1 MVENLE
7 RPPLLSIV
15 CVGKHGSRWIFK
27 IPSSTNI
34 MILSRKMCWRS
45 LPIQRAKMAASAGG
59 VLPFW
64 VREPFANT
72 MLHS

>member
-7 RPPLLSIV
+7 RLPLLSLV
-15 CVGKHGSRWIFK
+15 CVGKQCTRWIFK

-34 MILSRKMCWRS
+34 MILSRKMCWSS
-45 LPIQRAKMAASAGG
+45 LPTQRAKMAASAGG

-72 MLHS
+72 TLHS